1 MLLLKKTYQAFFILG
16 VFLIPFNSDIPK
28 WMGFLG
34 EYSSDSSP
42 LFFIISFIFLLV
54 YQLKS
59 GKIYIPYRTIEYQLL
74 MLFIAVLFFVTLLNI
89 HHIIDYYF
97 NVLILYFYSIRNQNH
112 PHH

>member
-74 MLFIAVLFFVTLLNI
+74 MLFIAVLFFVKYV
-89 HHIIDYYF
+89 DDVF
-97 NVLILYFYSIRNQNH
+97 MLIFVFVDFPPPGNTVERA
-112 PHH
+112 